1 MISDENLA
9 QIRALMVE
17 VVTELLEAHG
27 LKRLPSA
34 AARRMRA
41 YRERVT
47 KRNGAITK
55 RNAAPSAK
63 RNGSVTALNGALP
76 EWLPLNHWSTYL
88 EMRTRLRKP
97 ASARAQR
104 MLIGRLSELKDKGF
118 NPTQILAQAELNCWL
133 SFYEPKP

>member
-9 QIRALMVE
+9 QLKALLME
-17 VVTELLEAHG
+17 VLEGYGFRRPPSKGALRTRKWRTSHGVSQNVTRQASKRHNG
-27 LKRLPSA
+27 SLKRHGEPP
-34 AARRMRA
+34 
-41 YRERVT
+41 E
-47 KRNGAITK
+47 
-55 RNAAPSAK
+55 
-63 RNGSVTALNGALP
+63 LP
-76 EWLPLNHWSTYL
+76 EWLPMNHWSTYL